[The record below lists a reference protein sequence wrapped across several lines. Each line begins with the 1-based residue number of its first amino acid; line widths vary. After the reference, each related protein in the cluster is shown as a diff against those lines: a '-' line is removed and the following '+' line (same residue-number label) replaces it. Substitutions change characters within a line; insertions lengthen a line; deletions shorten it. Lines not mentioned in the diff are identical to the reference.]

1 MRRLSHKLAQI
12 TLLTAL
18 LSPVALLGGFGAA
31 SAWASPPEHAA
42 EGHDGGHGE
51 DGEGEHGAGEHHE
64 ASTYADLPGFFNW
77 PNEEDPRPGLGFL
90 LINFAVLL
98 GLLEVVLFRNL
109 RGMHAEKRAAIKDQL
124 DKASAARKEAEKI
137 IAEYRGKVDSLD
149 EEVESL
155 MSQAEKRAKDDYA
168 RIVEEAKVEAEK
180 IKAAA
185 RAQAERE
192 AKMRVA
198 KIEAEVVDQALAA
211 AEKALRQQFGAAE
224 QRKAID
230 DYVSEIGDADLTQA
244 S

>member
-1 MRRLSHKLAQI
+1 MRPLPRRIAQI
-12 TLLTAL
+12 AL
-18 LSPVALLGGFGAA
+18 LSALTAPFALSLGVANRPAL
-31 SAWASPPEHAA
+31 ASPPDHAAESQDEAHAQGHDEHAA
-42 EGHDGGHGE
+42 
-51 DGEGEHGAGEHHE
+51 GEHSG
-64 ASTYADLPGFFNW
+64 STYADLPGFFNW
-77 PNEEDPRPGLGFL
+77 PNDEDPRPGLGFL
-90 LINFAVLL
+90 IINFAVLL
-98 GLLEVVLFRNL
+98 GLLELVLFRNL
-109 RGMHAEKRAAIKDQL
+109 RGMHADKRAAIKDQL

-155 MSQAEKRAKDDYA
+155 MSQAQKRAEDDYE
-168 RIVEEAKVEAEK
+168 RILDEAKVEAEK

-198 KIEAEVVDQALAA
+198 KIEAELVDQALAA

-224 QRKAID
+224 QRKSID
-230 DYVSEIGDADLTQA
+230 DYVTEIADADLTKA